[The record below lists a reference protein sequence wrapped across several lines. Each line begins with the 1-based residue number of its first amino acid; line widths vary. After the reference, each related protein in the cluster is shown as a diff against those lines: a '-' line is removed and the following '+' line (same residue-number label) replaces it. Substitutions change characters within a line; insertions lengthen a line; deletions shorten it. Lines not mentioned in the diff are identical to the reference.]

1 MWMPFD
7 VNCDLV
13 LIRHLANANEKYIK
27 IFAHKLFAYMFYS
40 SGSFFVRKH
49 RHLHY
54 TEMNRVAFVDE
65 KNACVCVCVCV
76 SFSFIGN
83 FPHLRLPLAEHEGVM
98 TIHTHRVGCFLSA
111 TYRFSSFF
119 ALEGVNKFFFI
130 ASHIEYG

>member
-1 MWMPFD
+1 MRMPFD
-7 VNCDLV
+7 VNCNLV
-13 LIRHLANANEKYIK
+13 LIRHLANANEKDVK

-54 TEMNRVAFVDE
+54 TEINRVAFEDG
-65 KNACVCVCVCV
+65 KKCVCV

-83 FPHLRLPLAEHEGVM
+83 FPHLRLPLVEREGVM
-98 TIHTHRVGCFLSA
+98 TMHTHRVGCFLSA